1 MRPRFLLLGAL
12 LATAGCV
19 GPFAPERVT
28 LEGEVADIQYDGDK
42 VSDVIIGGTPE
53 GSIWVR
59 ASDRV
64 PVIVRDR
71 TSLGTVR
78 GSIAILELGERV
90 QLNYNPKFGIR
101 LSNPAQYPV
110 TSIVVQR

>member
-1 MRPRFLLLGAL
+1 MRLRIVV
-12 LATAGCV
+12 LATLVAAAGCV
-19 GPFAPERVT
+19 GPFAPERVS
-28 LEGEVADIQYDGDK
+28 LDGEVESIELDGSK
-42 VSDVIIGGTPE
+42 VSAVVIGGTAE
-53 GSIWVR
+53 GSIYVR
-59 ASDRV
+59 ASSGV

-78 GSIAILELGERV
+78 GSIAILELGEQV

-101 LSNPAQYPV
+101 LSDPPQYPV